1 MKLIK
6 GIAIASAAAALAACG
21 GDDNDNND
29 SNGGSVQ
36 APQTYTFPSKLTAG
50 ESSVSYSGQVA
61 RNVLINQLKG
71 MVKSDLLYVPV
82 DPLSAEES
90 VKTRLNLFY
99 LSGTDSFGT
108 YNLTTRDAYTLDT
121 STPTESVFTEVKN
134 FSLPDNTLLQEE
146 NFKLISSGKSLV
158 EKMAGFDNTLAR
170 DNFYGWDIAA
180 QTIPT
185 SLTGK
190 DSDITGERSK
200 PHALV
205 EYWIDQVAQNAQAGD
220 DTPHITASGVN
231 YEQLIQKF
239 LLGAVSFSQASR
251 DYLYFDKGLTKDN
264 SSAAD
269 GTEPY
274 TELEHQWDE
283 GFGYFGAARDY
294 NSYSDSHIAA
304 DKNYANDSNGDRV
317 IDLDS
322 EYTFAVAQYANKR
335 DNSIEGADYSKTIFD
350 AFLKGRQLIQ
360 DNFGTNPVPGQGYHV
375 ELSAVAKTILEQ
387 WEEVYAANIIHY
399 INATIADLA
408 AYEAE
413 NLETLAKH
421 WSEMKGFALAIQF
434 NPQAT
439 SKLSDQNLIDLNNLI
454 GQQPTLPSQV
464 RAVAVEPQKTY
475 TEKLEE
481 ARGLLKDV
489 FAFGDDVTTW

>member
-1 MKLIK
+1 
-6 GIAIASAAAALAACG
+6 
-21 GDDNDNND
+21 
-29 SNGGSVQ
+29 
-36 APQTYTFPSKLTAG
+36 
-50 ESSVSYSGQVA
+50 
-61 RNVLINQLKG
+61 
-71 MVKSDLLYVPV
+71 
-82 DPLSAEES
+82 
-90 VKTRLNLFY
+90 
-99 LSGTDSFGT
+99 
-108 YNLTTRDAYTLDT
+108 
-121 STPTESVFTEVKN
+121 
-134 FSLPDNTLLQEE
+134 
-146 NFKLISSGKSLV
+146 
-158 EKMAGFDNTLAR
+158 
-170 DNFYGWDIAA
+170 
-180 QTIPT
+180 
-185 SLTGK
+185 
-190 DSDITGERSK
+190 
-200 PHALV
+200 
-205 EYWIDQVAQNAQAGD
+205 
-220 DTPHITASGVN
+220 
-231 YEQLIQKF
+231 
-239 LLGAVSFSQASR
+239 VSFSQASR
-251 DYLYFDKGLTKDN
+251 DYLYFGKGLTKDN

-269 GTEPY
+269 DTKPY

-304 DKNYANDSNGDRV
+304 DKKYANDSNGDRV

-360 DNFGTNPVPGQGYHV
+360 DNFGTNPVAGQGYHV
-375 ELSAVAKTILEQ
+375 ELSAVAKTILQQ

-399 INATIADLA
+399 INATIEDLETYKADA
-408 AYEAE
+408 KAE

>member
-1 MKLIK
+1 
-6 GIAIASAAAALAACG
+6 
-21 GDDNDNND
+21 
-29 SNGGSVQ
+29 
-36 APQTYTFPSKLTAG
+36 
-50 ESSVSYSGQVA
+50 
-61 RNVLINQLKG
+61 
-71 MVKSDLLYVPV
+71 
-82 DPLSAEES
+82 
-90 VKTRLNLFY
+90 
-99 LSGTDSFGT
+99 
-108 YNLTTRDAYTLDT
+108 
-121 STPTESVFTEVKN
+121 
-134 FSLPDNTLLQEE
+134 
-146 NFKLISSGKSLV
+146 
-158 EKMAGFDNTLAR
+158 
-170 DNFYGWDIAA
+170 
-180 QTIPT
+180 
-185 SLTGK
+185 
-190 DSDITGERSK
+190 
-200 PHALV
+200 LV
-205 EYWIDQVAQNAQAGD
+205 EYWINQVAQNAQAGD
-220 DTPHITASGVN
+220 DTPHITDSGVN

-294 NSYSDSHIAA
+294 NNYSDSHIAD
-304 DKNYANDSNGDRV
+304 DKKYANDSNGDRV

-360 DNFGTNPVPGQGYHV
+360 DNFGTDPVAGQGYHV
-375 ELSAVAKTILEQ
+375 ELSAVAKTILQQ

-399 INATIADLA
+399 INATIEDLETYKADA
-408 AYEAE
+408 KAE

-475 TEKLEE
+475 SEKLEE